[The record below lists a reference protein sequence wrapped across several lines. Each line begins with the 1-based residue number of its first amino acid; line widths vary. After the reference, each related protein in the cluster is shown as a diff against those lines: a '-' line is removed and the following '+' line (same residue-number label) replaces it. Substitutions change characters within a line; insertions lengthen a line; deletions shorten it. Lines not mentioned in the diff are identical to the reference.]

1 MKNMKL
7 YDKNLT
13 VLILAGGKG
22 TRMKGAD
29 KGLIKVHG
37 KYVIEYL
44 ISMARKYSPNVF
56 VNANRNIS
64 FYKEL
69 ECNVV
74 KDVLKDYQGPLAGI
88 YSGLLQVQT
97 NYLITLPCDGPLIS
111 DEYFTKML
119 ESPMTDKIKCACCN
133 DRLQPVYALIPT
145 KLIGALK
152 EFLDDGE
159 RKIDKWYNQCGL
171 EIVDFSHNPEIF
183 INVNSEEELLQ
194 YENEIRKRLLG

>member
-1 MKNMKL
+1 MKL
-7 YDKNLT
+7 YEKNLS

-22 TRMKGAD
+22 TRMRGAD

-37 KYVIEYL
+37 KYIIEHL
-44 ISMARKYSPNVF
+44 ISMARKYSPYVF

-64 FYKEL
+64 FYKKL
-69 ECNVV
+69 ECNVI

-97 NYLITLPCDGPLIS
+97 DYLITLPCDGPLIS

-119 ESPMTDKIKCACCN
+119 ELPMTSKIKCAYCN
-133 DRLQPVYALIPT
+133 DRLQPVYALIPK
-145 KLIGALK
+145 KLTGTLK

-159 RKIDKWYNQCGL
+159 RKIDKWYNQCGM
-171 EIVDFSHNPEIF
+171 EIVDFSDKQEIF

-194 YENEIRKRLLG
+194 YENEIKKRLLE